1 MLFHATHAH
10 SYQTCHAHDENK
22 KAKMM
27 TAIQA
32 AGEIGI
38 NVHGIYVDP
47 PGYIFYLIL
56 ETDSM
61 EQIVKNFDPI
71 LELGDTNIHPVMS
84 RQAALD
90 ALKSTD

>member
-1 MLFHATHAH
+1 MLFHAT
-10 SYQTCHAHDENK
+10 HAHDENK

-47 PGYIFYLIL
+47 PGHVFYLIL
-56 ETDSM
+56 EADSM
-61 EQIVKNFDPI
+61 EQIVQFFDPI
-71 LELGDTNIHPVMS
+71 LELGDTDIHPVMS
-84 RQAALD
+84 MQAALD
-90 ALKSTD
+90 SLSKSG